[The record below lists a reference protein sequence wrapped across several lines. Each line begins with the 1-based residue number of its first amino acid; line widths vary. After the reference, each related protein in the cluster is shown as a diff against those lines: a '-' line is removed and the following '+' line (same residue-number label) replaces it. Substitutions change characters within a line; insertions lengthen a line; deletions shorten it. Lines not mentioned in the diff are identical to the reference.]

1 MTVLTVPY
9 IVWKLDNSP
18 ATARFLTPQERLWAV
33 ERLRDNN
40 TGIENSECFAIL
52 QNRGLNARKGHFK
65 WYQAVEAC
73 VSPLLWLFVA
83 LTFCVKS
90 VSRQCEDHTG
100 LTQFSAVREV
110 PWSMYCK
117 SAMPCAR
124 SPY

>member
-52 QNRGLNARKGHFK
+52 QNRRLIPRQGHFK

-83 LTFCVKS
+83 LTFCVK
-90 VSRQCEDHTG
+90 
-100 LTQFSAVREV
+100 
-110 PWSMYCK
+110 
-117 SAMPCAR
+117 
-124 SPY
+124 